1 MPFIIF
7 IIFIIVI
14 VASAKSK
21 DNEMRRKAAMNRNQ
35 QVNQGMPKQTP
46 QAQTSDRVMPKA
58 VHMGSS
64 AEYKAP
70 SQVTPQRVPT
80 QRVQN
85 RRPQPQRVQPQN
97 CSDNK
102 RCNEPS
108 LTQNSSYSHRR
119 YDDNKHPVLAE
130 GQGMLGFRHESW
142 IPVPR
147 GYRVKECEYCGA
159 ANSIPM
165 MGGEYKCY
173 FCWKRL

>member
-46 QAQTSDRVMPKA
+46 QAPASDRVMPKA
-58 VHMGSS
+58 VHVGSS

-70 SQVTPQRVPT
+70 SQVTPQRT
-80 QRVQN
+80 QN
-85 RRPQPQRVQPQN
+85 RRPQSQRVQPQN
-97 CSDNK
+97 CNDNK